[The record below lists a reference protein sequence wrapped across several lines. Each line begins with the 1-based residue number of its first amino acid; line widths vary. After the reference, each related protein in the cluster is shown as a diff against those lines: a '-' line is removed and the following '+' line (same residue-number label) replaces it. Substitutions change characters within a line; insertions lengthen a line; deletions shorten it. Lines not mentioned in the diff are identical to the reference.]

1 MLSILIFRCTGILGD
16 EPQKSE
22 RHEYDYRMLDYTE
35 YIKIFVALLA
45 VINPLGAIPIFITL
59 TPGEGREARQK
70 IAKISSLSA
79 TTILLLSLF
88 AGEWMLA
95 FFGISVSSFR
105 VGGGILI
112 LLMAVSMLH
121 AQLSPTVQTKEEAEE
136 SDRKQDIAIVP
147 FSTPLLAGPGSI
159 STVVLEAHKG
169 SGIGHYAL
177 ISLSILLIG
186 ACIWTAL
193 HLAPWISQRLGKTGI
208 NIFTRIMGLILA
220 AIAVEFIANGLK
232 GLFPAL
238 AG

>member
-1 MLSILIFRCTGILGD
+1 
-16 EPQKSE
+16 
-22 RHEYDYRMLDYTE
+22 MLDYTE
-35 YIKIFVALLA
+35 YVKILVALLA

-59 TPGEGREARQK
+59 TPGEDLEARQK
-70 IAKISSLSA
+70 IAKTSSLSA
-79 TTILLLSLF
+79 TLILLVALF

-112 LLMAVSMLH
+112 LLMAVSMLQ

-147 FSTPLLAGPGSI
+147 FATPLLAGPGAM
-159 STVVLEAHKG
+159 STVVLEAHKA
-169 SGIGHYAL
+169 SGVGHYAS
-177 ISLSILLIG
+177 ISLAIILVG

-193 HLAPWISQRLGKTGI
+193 HLAPLISQRLGKTGI

-232 GLFPAL
+232 GLFPTL
-238 AG
+238 AE

>member
-1 MLSILIFRCTGILGD
+1 
-16 EPQKSE
+16 
-22 RHEYDYRMLDYTE
+22 MLDYTE
-35 YIKIFVALLA
+35 YVKILVALLA
-45 VINPLGAIPIFITL
+45 VINPVGAIPIFITL
-59 TPGEGREARQK
+59 TPGEDREARQK
-70 IAKISSLSA
+70 IAKTSSLSA
-79 TTILLLSLF
+79 TLILLLALF
-88 AGEWMLA
+88 SGEWMLA

-147 FSTPLLAGPGSI
+147 FATPLLAGPGAM
-159 STVVLEAHKG
+159 STVVLEAHKA
-169 SGIGHYAL
+169 SGVGHYAS
-177 ISLSILLIG
+177 ISLAIILVG
-186 ACIWTAL
+186 ACIWAAL

-232 GLFPAL
+232 GLFPTL